1 MFKSLGHAFSRSIL
15 QGGALFIYLPEWYF
29 GAKCEASDTEVLT
42 NISHFKYDQL
52 LPLHACTSTVLSFL
66 KQQESFTWSEE
77 TCALL
82 DSTEGTEYMQI
93 VSVSQWPKD
102 STFSMGNLKTSK
114 KWL

>member
-15 QGGALFIYLPEWYF
+15 QGGASFIYLPEWYF

-42 NISHFKYDQL
+42 YISHFKYDQL

-102 STFSMGNLKTSK
+102 STFTMGNLKTSK
-114 KWL
+114 K